1 MPPFDAK
8 MEFEGFC
15 VRVQAMDGY
24 AEKMRMLA
32 QVSDYLAIVA
42 VKHRGSTGENEHY
55 HMVVK
60 TQVKDQA
67 FRVRMK
73 KVFDMGK
80 GNQHM
85 SIKPWDGNIDAI
97 SYLFHEDEDAKPFV
111 QHNVSDETIEK
122 ARARN
127 REVQEKMETARK
139 RASWTIEQELLEH
152 YNQTKKSP
160 DIHTIAKDIVLHA
173 LRMDK
178 YVPNDFLL
186 KAMASKIH
194 FKLQDG
200 DLNREERFATDYVA
214 RVYRMDYDTE
224 QRWLA
229 STLAEG
235 GVVRASKI

>member
-1 MPPFDAK
+1 
-8 MEFEGFC
+8 
-15 VRVQAMDGY
+15 
-24 AEKMRMLA
+24 
-32 QVSDYLAIVA
+32 
-42 VKHRGSTGENEHY
+42 
-55 HMVVK
+55 
-60 TQVKDQA
+60 
-67 FRVRMK
+67 
-73 KVFDMGK
+73 
-80 GNQHM
+80 
-85 SIKPWDGNIDAI
+85 
-97 SYLFHEDEDAKPFV
+97 
-111 QHNVSDETIEK
+111 
-122 ARARN
+122 
-127 REVQEKMETARK
+127 METARK

>member
-1 MPPFDAK
+1 
-8 MEFEGFC
+8 
-15 VRVQAMDGY
+15 MDGY
-24 AEKMRMLA
+24 AEKMRMMA
-32 QVSDYLAIVA
+32 AVSDYQAIVA
-42 VKHRGSTGENEHY
+42 VKHRGTTGENEHY

-80 GNQHM
+80 GNAHM
-85 SIKPWDGNIDAI
+85 SIKSWDGNIDAV
-97 SYLFHEDEDAKPFV
+97 SYLFHEDDEATLIV
-111 QHNVSDETIEK
+111 QHNVTDETIEK
-122 ARARN
+122 ARERN
-127 REVQEKMETARK
+127 REVQAKIETAKK
-139 RASWTIEQELLEH
+139 RASWTIETELLEH
-152 YNQTKKSP
+152 YRKTNLSP

-186 KAMASKIH
+186 KAMATKLH
-194 FKLQDG
+194 FKLQDS
-200 DLNREERFATDYVA
+200 DVDREEEFAANYVA

-229 STLAEG
+229 STLAG
-235 GVVRASKI
+235 GGTSGVKNSK